1 MVCFSGALQM
11 TALVPEG
18 ARGVFLKLEL
28 PHRYA
33 YAEKTQVDA
42 YCTVY
47 VKSVFRFLNQ
57 AIPNLD
63 GKEFVSSANAY
74 NEVISER
81 ASGTFWG
88 IESLV
93 AWFH

>member
-47 VKSVFRFLNQ
+47 VKSVFRFLN
-57 AIPNLD
+57 
-63 GKEFVSSANAY
+63 
-74 NEVISER
+74 
-81 ASGTFWG
+81 
-88 IESLV
+88 
-93 AWFH
+93 